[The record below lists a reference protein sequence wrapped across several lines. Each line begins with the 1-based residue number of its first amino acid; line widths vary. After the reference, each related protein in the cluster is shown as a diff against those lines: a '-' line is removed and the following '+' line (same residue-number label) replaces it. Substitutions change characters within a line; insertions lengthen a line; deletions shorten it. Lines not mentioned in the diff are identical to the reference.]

1 MHPDRIKGP
10 GIQNTFSLQFPDPEI
25 RTGRNGIQSYIFPSE
40 SAETVRIEAVFDGS
54 AFTSP
59 KLYASY
65 VFDLLTRGT
74 KNRDAYTL
82 NNLFDYYGT
91 FISVDVQKDYA
102 SVVLFTLNKFLPEV
116 LPLFREILLES
127 TLPQDELGLLV
138 TSNINKLKIN
148 KHKTDYMA
156 NRAFQALLFG
166 EEHPYGRM
174 AEAADH
180 QAVRQEELLHFYR
193 ETLLKRGVSFFI
205 SGNVGEKEYKLL
217 DDLFSDTGL
226 GPLQLPD
233 KSAYQ
238 APAPEK
244 GKCSFEHVEGSV
256 QHSIRIGKVAPLSG
270 PLEMARTSVANIL
283 LGGYFGSRLMS
294 NLREKHG
301 FTYGVQSGWQTFR
314 FTHIWRVQTEVGK
327 DVAKKATEEI
337 FNEIRLLQQE
347 MPSAEELQ
355 RVKSY
360 LGGNLVRRFEN
371 VHSLATIQKPL
382 ILKGEA
388 PDFYRNF
395 SAEIY
400 NVTAEQVR
408 DVARSYWDAESLSAV
423 SAGAE

>member
-10 GIQNTFSLQFPDPEI
+10 HIQNTFSLQFPDPEL
-25 RTGRNGIQSYIFPSE
+25 RTGKNGIQSYIFASQ

-54 AFTSP
+54 AFSSP

-65 VFDLLTRGT
+65 IFELLTRGT
-74 KNRDAYTL
+74 SKRDAYTL

-91 FISVDVQKDYA
+91 FISTDVQKDYA
-102 SVVLFTLNKFLPEV
+102 SVVLFTLKKFLPRV

-127 TLPQDELGLLV
+127 ELPADELALLQ
-138 TSNINKLKIN
+138 TSNINKLRIN
-148 KHKTDYMA
+148 EQKTDYIA
-156 NRAFQALLFG
+156 NRSFQALLFG

-174 AEAADH
+174 ALEADH
-180 QAVRQEELLHFYR
+180 KALNRDELYGFYR
-193 ETLLKRGVSFFI
+193 NSLLRSGVSFFI
-205 SGNVGEKEYKLL
+205 SGDVGEPEYKLL
-217 DDLFSDTGL
+217 DELFADSE
-226 GPLQLPD
+226 LQSLKLPD
-233 KSAYQ
+233 AQAYT
-238 APAPEK
+238 APPDGK
-244 GKCSFEHVEGSV
+244 GQCRFEQVPASV
-256 QHSIRIGKVAPLSG
+256 QHSIRIGRVAPLKG

-283 LGGYFGSRLMS
+283 LGGYFGSRLMT
-294 NLREKHG
+294 NLREKNG

-327 DVAKKATEEI
+327 DVAKQATEEI
-337 FNEIRLLQQE
+337 FNEIRILQQE
-347 MPSAEELQ
+347 LAPADELQ

-382 ILKGEA
+382 ILKGEQ

-400 NVTAEQVR
+400 NVSAGQVQE
-408 DVARSYWDAESLSAV
+408 VAQNYWDTELLSAV
-423 SAGAE
+423 SAGL